1 MSSTPTTAPASR
13 ADRRSAPKASGSG
26 PSGSSSS
33 VLREIMSGNGTV
45 TVLAIVLSLLISALL
60 IIFTNEDV
68 LEAAGYF
75 FSRPADTL
83 AAAWAAVSSAYA
95 ALFRGA
101 IFNYE
106 ASTLAGM
113 LHPLAETLTVATPLI
128 IISLGIAISFRSG
141 LFNIGGQGQMIFG
154 AMFATWFGVHLQ
166 LPAGIHLLLVL
177 IMGILGGV
185 LWGGI
190 VGVLKAWTGAHEVI
204 LTIMLNYV
212 AINLVTYL
220 LYTPVL
226 QREGSTNPV
235 SDYLEPTALFPS
247 MMGGSNRLHWGFVVA
262 VLATVFAWWLLNR
275 STIGF
280 RLRAVGA
287 NPTAA
292 RTAGI
297 SVRSMYITAMAI
309 SGGLAGLAGMAQVS
323 GTEKVLNTD
332 VAGSFGFDAITVA
345 LLGRS
350 NPIGVFFAGLLF
362 GALRAG
368 GVTMQVETGVPVD
381 IVLVV
386 QSFIVLFIAA
396 PPLVRTIFRL
406 PKPGALK
413 ARTSADPVTQ
423 PLAAGVAASTTATAD
438 GTAHAPAGATGD
450 GAGLADAEDALEAD
464 ERDVFATPPDSG
476 PPLGSHPTAEEVH
489 QDEDARRRA
498 AGEGEQL

>member
-1 MSSTPTTAPASR
+1 MSSTATTERP
-13 ADRRSAPKASGSG
+13 
-26 PSGSSSS
+26 GSSSESQRRGSSGS
-33 VLREIMSGNGTV
+33 VLREIMSGNGAV
-45 TVLAIVLSLLISALL
+45 TVLAIVLSLIISGLL
-60 IIFTNEDV
+60 IIVTNSRV
-68 LEAAGYF
+68 TEAAGYF
-75 FSRPADTL
+75 FSRPSDTF
-83 AAAWAAVSSAYA
+83 AAAWKAVSDAYA
-95 ALFRGA
+95 ALFRGSL
-101 IFNYE
+101 FNYR
-106 ASTLAGM
+106 ADTLTEM
-113 LHPLAETLTVATPLI
+113 IRPFTETLTVATPLI
-128 IISLGIAISFRSG
+128 IISLGVAIAFRSG

-154 AMFATWFGVHLQ
+154 AMFATWFGTHLQ
-166 LPAGIHLLLVL
+166 LPWGIHLLLVI
-177 IMGILGGV
+177 IMGILGGA

-235 SDYLEPTALFPS
+235 SGFMEPTAVLPTLFSPY
-247 MMGGSNRLHWGFVVA
+247 RLHWGFIIA
-262 VLATVFAWWLLNR
+262 ILATLFTWWLMNR

-287 NPTAA
+287 NPSAA
-292 RTAGI
+292 RTAGV
-297 SVRSMYITAMAI
+297 SVPSMYVVAMAI

-368 GVTMQVETGVPVD
+368 GVAMQVDTGVPVD

-396 PPLVRTIFRL
+396 PPLVRMIFRL
-406 PKPGALK
+406 PQPGVLK
-413 ARTSADPVTQ
+413 ARMTADPVTQ
-423 PLAAGVAASTTATAD
+423 PLAAGVAAATTATAD
-438 GTAHAPAGATGD
+438 GTTAHAPEGAAGEGSAVGHVD
-450 GAGLADAEDALEAD
+450 EALEAD
-464 ERDVFATPPDSG
+464 DTVAAPPLTDDPDDG
-476 PPLGSHPTAEEVH
+476 PPLGSHSRAEDLSQ
-489 QDEDARRRA
+489 QDPASRRDAA
-498 AGEGEQL
+498 EGDQL